1 MVWVSFNAL
10 MQAPMQQHLL
20 TDLDCTISAPPVA
33 TQAPQWLDC
42 STQDAAF
49 ADIFVAHIAS
59 LSGIKLQ
66 ALHAQDAANPLHP
79 SHYDGVADYDMV
91 VFRGLIPS
99 LVHAHEQQRQQAAQK
114 SSKLNN
120 KTFKAK
126 MNHRLQ
132 AIVTQPTTFFI
143 SNHCLVTVQHSDKA
157 PLAAC
162 LERITGRVTPH
173 QLMLR
178 FINAQVDA
186 YLELRQPLD
195 RATRPLATRAARPA
209 PRV

>member
-1 MVWVSFNAL
+1 MA
-10 MQAPMQQHLL
+10 Q
-20 TDLDCTISAPPVA
+20 VA
-33 TQAPQWLDC
+33 AVTG
-42 STQDAAF
+42 
-49 ADIFVAHIAS
+49 V
-59 LSGIKLQ
+59 KLH

-99 LVHAHEQQRQQAAQK
+99 FVQAQQQQK
-114 SSKLNN
+114 KSKL
-120 KTFKAK
+120 FKSR

-143 SNHCLVTVQHSDKA
+143 STYCLITVQHIDKA
-157 PLAAC
+157 PLYAC
-162 LERITGRVTPH
+162 LERITGVVTPH

-186 YLELRQPLD
+186 YLELRQPLTEQLD
-195 RATRPLATRAARPA
+195 RWQRELLDPRRAFSDWTALLDARLELRKLEA
-209 PRV
+209 LSEEQMDALNELRRSVVRAQGTAL